1 MHMEN
6 VQRML
11 KVMKL
16 SSVIGLFVTNSENKE
31 KLWKSL

>member
-6 VQRML
+6 IQRML

-31 KLWKSL
+31 NLWKSL

>member
-6 VQRML
+6 IQRML

-16 SSVIGLFVTNSENKE
+16 SSVIGLLVTNSENKE
-31 KLWKSL
+31 NLWKSL